1 LLQQSTQCPKAN
13 PADFGK
19 DAFLNNQ
26 YGPASAV
33 GSKYDVDPSLLLG
46 LSALESGWGTRS
58 MYINKNNPFGA
69 TPGGDSTAGLGYS
82 SYSAAW
88 NSWGA
93 MWGPR
98 VSGVGSN
105 VNEFTGNLTED
116 NRGVFGAVDPRGS
129 YNSENFGWPNS
140 VATTVNSVQARLPGA
155 LAAFSPGC

>member
-1 LLQQSTQCPKAN
+1 MQQRTQCPKVN

-19 DAFLNNQ
+19 DTFLNNQ

-33 GSKYDVDPSLLLG
+33 GSKYGVDPSLLLG
-46 LSALESGWGTRS
+46 LSALESAWGTSS

-88 NSWGA
+88 NSWGN

-98 VSGVGSN
+98 ISGVGSN
-105 VNEFTGNLTED
+105 VNAFTTDSTED
-116 NRGVFGAVDPRGS
+116 NRRAPGAVDQRGS
-129 YNSENFGWPNS
+129 YNSENLRWPSS
-140 VATTVNSVQARLPGA
+140 VAATVSSVQARLPGA
-155 LAAFSPGC
+155 LAAFSPECQ